1 MRQVLDCKSGIRT
14 ALTKEA
20 NLLLVTG
27 LESCTT
33 EEVQLRNAAGLV
45 LPRRVYIINGIN
57 GVSVLVCVDDAQ
69 TRQTITASPSV
80 FTLRNNKNKSNL

>member
-33 EEVQLRNAAGLV
+33 GIGTGGIEDVQLCNAAGLV

-57 GVSVLVCVDDAQ
+57 GVSVLVV
-69 TRQTITASPSV
+69 SMMLEHSKP
-80 FTLRNNKNKSNL
+80 